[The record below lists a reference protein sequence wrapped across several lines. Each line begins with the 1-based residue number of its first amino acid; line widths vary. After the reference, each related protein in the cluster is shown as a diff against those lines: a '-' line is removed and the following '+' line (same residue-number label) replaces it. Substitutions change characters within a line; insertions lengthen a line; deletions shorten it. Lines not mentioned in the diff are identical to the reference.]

1 LVAETMLGVVFESQM
16 MVKAVARVEGAQ
28 IPQSSPPPT
37 VMTIPV
43 SEPDATRAKG
53 KKYKI

>member
-1 LVAETMLGVVFESQM
+1 M

-37 VMTIPV
+37 VMTMPV
-43 SEPDATRAKG
+43 SD
-53 KKYKI
+53 